1 MSERLASFYE
11 LASSYGWSAR
21 KSTIDRLVRV
31 AHEEAPGRTETARIA
46 EIAGLVRDGECPG
59 LYKAEILRLTGQLV
73 GQPQGRGKRARS
85 AS

>member
-1 MSERLASFYE
+1 MSEKLASFFE

-31 AHEEAPGRTETARIA
+31 ANEEAPGRIETARMV
-46 EIAGLVRDGECPG
+46 EIAGLVHDGECPG

-73 GQPQGRGKRARS
+73 GRAPGRSKRARS